1 MWHECGLDETIRTV
15 DYDFIEIIRIWHDGR
30 PTVVM
35 MICSISLSNV
45 ASCSSAPASFGMT
58 QLLDD
63 SEIRSSHIPS
73 FIFRRIYHCI
83 TQHAISRQ
91 IEKKTTRMTMWCWE
105 IYMLIMEF
113 ALTGPLWLL
122 SADCGFALTC
132 FGQKCSLIFCFVGVF
147 LSSFLHMSINMGHLW
162 YERMTNG
169 SHIHQNMD
177 DEIRLFRR

>member
-91 IEKKTTRMTMWCWE
+91 IEKKNDE
-105 IYMLIMEF
+105 DDDVMLRD
-113 ALTGPLWLL
+113 LY
-122 SADCGFALTC
+122 ADYG
-132 FGQKCSLIFCFVGVF
+132 I
-147 LSSFLHMSINMGHLW
+147 
-162 YERMTNG
+162 RTNG
-169 SHIHQNMD
+169 SALIVVG
-177 DEIRLFRR
+177 RLWFCFDMLRAKVLINFLFCRCFFVVFFAYVN